1 MRNVIAAIFIGVILF
16 ISIIELTSI
25 TIQSIFS
32 PSNHSYLVLSDLF
45 AGKKHTTPIL
55 QDSTGYVSI
64 EKLDAS
70 KGDNHCR
77 VLTSGTLRV
86 NKDLTGKV
94 IDIDVLN
101 KTGELIATSAFLHL
115 DNEVMNPPKVS
126 DIRTFQTQV
135 IYRGTDVTYRVRV
148 HDENVYEKTFRFI
161 PSSGREIR

>member
-1 MRNVIAAIFIGVILF
+1 MRSLIAAIFIGVILF

-32 PSNHSYLVLSDLF
+32 PSSHSYFVLSDLF
-45 AGKKHTTPIL
+45 AGRVNNKSIL
-55 QDSTGYVSI
+55 QDPNGYVSI
-64 EKLDAS
+64 EKLHTS
-70 KGDNHCR
+70 KRDNRCN

-94 IDIDVLN
+94 IKIDVLN
-101 KTGELIATSAFLHL
+101 NTGELIATSSFLYL
-115 DNEVMNPPKVS
+115 DNEGANPPKVS

-148 HDENVYEKTFRFI
+148 HDENEYEKTRLI
-161 PSSGREIR
+161 PLPGRGIR